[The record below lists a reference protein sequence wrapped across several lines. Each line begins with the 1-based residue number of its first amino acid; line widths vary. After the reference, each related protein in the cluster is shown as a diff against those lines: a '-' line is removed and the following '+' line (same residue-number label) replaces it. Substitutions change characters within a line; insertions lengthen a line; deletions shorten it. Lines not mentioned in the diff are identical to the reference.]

1 MPIDETLPQR
11 PINPYGESKLI
22 FEKILRW
29 YDEIHGLKFVA
40 LRYFN
45 AAGATA
51 KFGEDHRCE
60 THLIPN
66 VLKVA
71 LGQKPHVE
79 IYGTDYETP
88 DGTCIRDYIHILDLS
103 RAHILALGAK
113 ESAFYNL
120 GTGGGTSVREV
131 IDVCREVTGK
141 EIPVVEKPRRPG
153 DPPRLIAASEK
164 IKRELG
170 WQPKFEDIRAIIE
183 SAWQLAPEIP
193 ERLRRLASAPRQSL
207 TKRPSKRKRPRTH
220 GPRALQ
226 NQFSLTT
233 ADSLGSLVVVVVVV
247 PSFVVGDRLFQRHF
261 GDHHAIAFLDVGV
274 AHRHVGTQ
282 HRHFHGRACP
292 DRRRWFAS
300 CSNTSPAPRSSGV
313 RTVMTFEPGVKVV
326 MRPVPSSELVVVL
339 VPVAPVVVVLTPV
352 PVVTSAPPVVT
363 VVELACAKAVP
374 ESECTQRLRRRIIS

>member
-1 MPIDETLPQR
+1 MKIFVVGGAGYIGSICVELLLDEGHEVIVFDNLTEGHRLAIDDRAAFIGGDLSRREEVGRALQETKPEAVMHFAANALVGESMENPSKYFRNNVCGGINLLDAMLAADVRRIVFSSTCATFGPPDRVPIDETLAQR
-11 PINPYGESKLI
+11 PINPYGESKLM

-29 YDEIHGLKFVA
+29 YDQIHGLKFVA

-71 LGQKPHVE
+71 LGQKPQVE

-120 GTGGGTSVREV
+120 GTGGGASVCEV
-131 IDVCREVTGK
+131 VDICREVTGK

-170 WQPKFEDIRAIIE
+170 WEPRFENLRAIIE
-183 SAWQLAPEIP
+183 SAWKWHLKFPN
-193 ERLRRLASAPRQSL
+193 
-207 TKRPSKRKRPRTH
+207 
-220 GPRALQ
+220 GY
-226 NQFSLTT
+226 
-233 ADSLGSLVVVVVVV
+233 
-247 PSFVVGDRLFQRHF
+247 GD
-261 GDHHAIAFLDVGV
+261 
-274 AHRHVGTQ
+274 
-282 HRHFHGRACP
+282 
-292 DRRRWFAS
+292 
-300 CSNTSPAPRSSGV
+300 
-313 RTVMTFEPGVKVV
+313 
-326 MRPVPSSELVVVL
+326 
-339 VPVAPVVVVLTPV
+339 
-352 PVVTSAPPVVT
+352 
-363 VVELACAKAVP
+363 
-374 ESECTQRLRRRIIS
+374 